1 MTRFFSSAFLILICD
16 QVTKWIVR
24 ERMELGQTIPVL
36 GDWLRLRFVHN
47 SGAAFGLFQG
57 SRTVFIVISV
67 ISVAVVLYLII
78 SGRYNVRGSRLAF
91 GMVLGG
97 ALGNLIDR
105 VWFSFVVDFID
116 MGFGAHR
123 WPTYNVAD
131 IGVTLGVL
139 FLAASF
145 VGSEWEQRHH
155 EEDGPGEPRNP
166 DEDHV

>member
-1 MTRFFSSAFLILICD
+1 VTRFFSSAFLILILD
-16 QVTKWIVR
+16 QITKWIVR
-24 ERMELGQTIPVL
+24 DRMDLGQTIPVL
-36 GDWLRLRFVHN
+36 GDWLRWRYVHN

-67 ISVAVVLYLII
+67 ISVAVVLYLILT
-78 SGRYNVRGSRLAF
+78 GRYNVRGSRLAF

-105 VWFSFVVDFID
+105 VWLASVVDFID
-116 MGFGAHR
+116 MGLGAHR

-155 EEDGPGEPRNP
+155 EEDSSGQLSDR